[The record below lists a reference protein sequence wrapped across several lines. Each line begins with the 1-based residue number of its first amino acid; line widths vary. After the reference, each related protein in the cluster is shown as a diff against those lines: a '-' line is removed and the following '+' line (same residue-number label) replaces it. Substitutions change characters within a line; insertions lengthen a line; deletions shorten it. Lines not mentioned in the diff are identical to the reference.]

1 MFKSAE
7 APGKAGPAH
16 LEIRRVRDAIVISL
30 KSAFERDAIL
40 RLREREIWRRTRRVL
55 RHVGEPFVRVDE
67 RAVELS
73 GLNGSAALIHDLERT
88 VQKIA
93 LRPLTPAMVQE
104 VLGIS
109 SRERIRWA
117 KDGRLAPTAIIEV
130 RRGQAFRFGTYDVIS
145 VRRLLE
151 DPRIVAAWRKA
162 DGTAND

>member
-1 MFKSAE
+1 MLKVVE
-7 APGKAGPAH
+7 APGKARPAY
-16 LEIRRVRDAIVISL
+16 LEIRRVRDAVVVSFKL
-30 KSAFERDAIL
+30 AFEHDAIL

-55 RHVGEPFVRVDE
+55 RHVGEPFVRVE
-67 RAVELS
+67 GSAVELS

-104 VLGIS
+104 ILGIS

-130 RRGQAFRFGTYDVIS
+130 TRGQSFRFGTYAVAD
-145 VRRLLE
+145 VRRLLD
-151 DPRIVAAWRKA
+151 DPTIVAAWRKA
-162 DGTAND
+162 DEIVQG